1 MTLRS
6 RGARRLALL
15 VVAPL
20 LAACSLDNE
29 TLGTRPDP
37 AEGSMFRNYVSLGT
51 SIGAGIQSGGIN
63 DSTQQEAYPYLL
75 AEAMGLTPGVDW
87 HYPSFTVPGCPAPY
101 TNILTG
107 ARVGGVAATFCAL
120 RAPGS
125 AASYMNNVSIPSLRA
140 AQIMDVTDLTFGV
153 TDTLKLA
160 QFITGSLNPIEH
172 AQRAS
177 ATFVT
182 LEVGANDV
190 LGAATRGNAALLTPL
205 ADFQA
210 TFETI
215 ADELDAL
222 TGGNV
227 AAFNVPNVTVIPH
240 FSAGVV
246 FFCLKTGAPGC
257 PVPATPPFN
266 SPRFAVSTTC
276 APGGAAPGALGDS
289 MLVGFTATGA
299 ITSRLTAGDSA
310 TLDCGAATASVTTA
324 AGTAPLGPVLSA
336 PTVRAIAT
344 RVLEINAYIQAE
356 ASARGWAYVDL
367 NGLLDSVRTAGG
379 IPAFPSFTT
388 PTTLFGQYISLDGIH
403 PNAAAH
409 RLLARRAAAAIN
421 TAYSTTVTVP

>member
-1 MTLRS
+1 MERTHMTLRS

-63 DSTQQEAYPYLL
+63 DSTQQEAYPYML

-182 LEVGANDV
+182 LEVGAHDV

-240 FSAGVV
+240 FSDR
-246 FFCLKTGAPGC
+246 K
-257 PVPATPPFN
+257 
-266 SPRFAVSTTC
+266 
-276 APGGAAPGALGDS
+276 
-289 MLVGFTATGA
+289 
-299 ITSRLTAGDSA
+299 
-310 TLDCGAATASVTTA
+310 SV
-324 AGTAPLGPVLSA
+324 
-336 PTVRAIAT
+336 
-344 RVLEINAYIQAE
+344 
-356 ASARGWAYVDL
+356 
-367 NGLLDSVRTAGG
+367 
-379 IPAFPSFTT
+379 
-388 PTTLFGQYISLDGIH
+388 
-403 PNAAAH
+403 
-409 RLLARRAAAAIN
+409 
-421 TAYSTTVTVP
+421 